1 MGTDIDWTGTWETN
15 YGKVEL
21 MQNRNSRNNVTGS
34 YGLKQGRI
42 DGMALDADLSGKW
55 SEAPSYAPPND
66 AGEFAIHM
74 DPSGRSFKGK
84 WWKLAPLSEKEW
96 NGHRI

>member
-1 MGTDIDWTGTWETN
+1 MFTDIDWTGTWDTN

-21 MQNRNSRNNVTGS
+21 LQKGNIVTGS
-34 YGLKQGRI
+34 YGIKHGRI
-42 DGMALDADLSGKW
+42 NGLALDDRLSGKW

-66 AGEFAIHM
+66 AGEFAIQM

-84 WWKLAPLSEKEW
+84 WWKPAPLSEKEW
-96 NGHRI
+96 NGHKV

>member
-1 MGTDIDWTGTWETN
+1 MSTEIDWTGTWETN

-21 MQNRNSRNNVTGS
+21 QQTGNTVTGS
-34 YGLKQGRI
+34 YMIKQGRI
-42 DGMALDADLSGKW
+42 DGIVLGNELSGKW

-66 AGEFAIHM
+66 AGEFIIRM
-74 DPSGRSFKGK
+74 DKSGISFKGM

-96 NGHRI
+96 SGRRV